1 MGSPVLLNSAGR
13 PEPSPEIARRLAA
26 ITPRL
31 TIRWMEGI
39 GPCWAIC
46 LGWAE
51 GDRRWAW
58 VQEGRTR
65 HDRAFDIIG
74 YLPRDCSPDEA
85 PAYLERMLRDYPR
98 DEVRHMADAMEQWNE
113 TEAGKEE
120 VEQAIAEI
128 LDSPDPSREAPK
140 KRGRPRK
147 ER

>member
-1 MGSPVLLNSAGR
+1 MPVLLNSAGR

-31 TIRWMEGI
+31 TLRWLPGI
-39 GPCWAIC
+39 GETWAVC
-46 LGWAE
+46 LKWAE
-51 GDRRWAW
+51 GDRRWQW
-58 VQEGRTR
+58 VQEGKTDM
-65 HDRAFDIIG
+65 DRAFDIVG
-74 YLPRDCSPDEA
+74 YLPRDCSLDEA
-85 PAYLERMLRDYPR
+85 PAYLSRILRDYPR
-98 DEVRHMADAMEQWNE
+98 EDVRNMTAAVAKWNE
-113 TEAGKEE
+113 EEAGKEE